1 MPICWRNMFASI
13 CFLRI
18 LVKLM
23 KNKPWRAIW
32 LVKYKATN
40 IFKKA
45 MLVRHGMFQ
54 LYLLKVIKLHAR
66 FLGRPW
72 RKANMDIVSAIY
84 RWDKF
89 WCWGHFGSKF
99 FWAVKSRNFG
109 DFLREIPDVRM
120 FTKNLSK
127 RAIFIFGCLSS
138 RKIGNFAN
146 KLQRGVALRYAVRF

>member
-1 MPICWRNMFASI
+1 MLQYYYTFIILGLPIIQASIERAEEEQMPVCWRNMYSSI

-23 KNKPWRAIW
+23 KDKPWRAIW

-45 MLVRHGMFQ
+45 MLVKHGMFQ

-72 RKANMDIVSAIY
+72 RKTNMDIVSAIY
-84 RWDKF
+84 RLVTVQK
-89 WCWGHFGSKF
+89 SKAASG
-99 FWAVKSRNFG
+99 WK
-109 DFLREIPDVRM
+109 P
-120 FTKNLSK
+120 
-127 RAIFIFGCLSS
+127 
-138 RKIGNFAN
+138 
-146 KLQRGVALRYAVRF
+146 

>member
-1 MPICWRNMFASI
+1 MSLIIFISQIVFHLLLKYSTKACKCLSRNEIKFHFWILEMLLEVIFEKIKTLSKSQFSGLPIIQASIERAEEDQMPVCWRNMFSSI

-23 KNKPWRAIW
+23 KDKPWRAIW

-45 MLVRHGMFQ
+45 MLVKHGMFQ

-72 RKANMDIVSAIY
+72 RKSNMDIVSAIY
-84 RWDKF
+84 R
-89 WCWGHFGSKF
+89 
-99 FWAVKSRNFG
+99 
-109 DFLREIPDVRM
+109 
-120 FTKNLSK
+120 
-127 RAIFIFGCLSS
+127 
-138 RKIGNFAN
+138 
-146 KLQRGVALRYAVRF
+146 